1 MKEKILIE
9 VYEKIEGKG
18 IWIPF
23 SEVDKYCKNCI
34 IRIIVLFN
42 KRF

>member
-23 SEVDKYCKNCI
+23 SEVDKYFSSKINSYLKK
-34 IRIIVLFN
+34 IR
-42 KRF
+42 